1 MSRIKVRMRARLEV
15 SNSKRVTLLAEKME
29 ILELLRELNDGY
41 LVIDLDHKGRSFI
54 VSKAMVEILK

>member
-1 MSRIKVRMRARLEV
+1 MRARLEV